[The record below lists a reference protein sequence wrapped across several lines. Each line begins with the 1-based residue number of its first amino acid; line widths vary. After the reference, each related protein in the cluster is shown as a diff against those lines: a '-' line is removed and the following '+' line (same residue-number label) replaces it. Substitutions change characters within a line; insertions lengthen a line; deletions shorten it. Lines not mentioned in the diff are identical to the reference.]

1 MVVLTTRK
9 RAERCNYWKNS
20 DIIKHGLPVRSE
32 EYSHSQ
38 SGCAGLY
45 QRSKEEFANVS
56 MYGRTIETRL
66 QEMVQEDEGATIRIG
81 ELEHKLQLAEQMADR
96 TTSLG
101 NILS

>member
-1 MVVLTTRK
+1 
-9 RAERCNYWKNS
+9 
-20 DIIKHGLPVRSE
+20 
-32 EYSHSQ
+32 
-38 SGCAGLY
+38 
-45 QRSKEEFANVS
+45 